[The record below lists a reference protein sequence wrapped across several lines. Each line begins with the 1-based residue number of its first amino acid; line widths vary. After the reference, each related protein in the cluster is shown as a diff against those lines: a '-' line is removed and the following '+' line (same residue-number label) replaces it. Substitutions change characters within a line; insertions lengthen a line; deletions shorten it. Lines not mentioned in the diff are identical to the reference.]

1 MPSKSAVS
9 VLTYVKLAV
18 SFVLNTN
25 RIIVKN
31 VLVLANLVLMNA
43 VRWLPKLSKPYFGS
57 AEDTSSARVSSLRS
71 QLFASFLR
79 GLSSSLNQQR
89 VYFPQL
95 SV

>member
-71 QLFASFLR
+71 Q
-79 GLSSSLNQQR
+79 
-89 VYFPQL
+89 Y
-95 SV
+95 